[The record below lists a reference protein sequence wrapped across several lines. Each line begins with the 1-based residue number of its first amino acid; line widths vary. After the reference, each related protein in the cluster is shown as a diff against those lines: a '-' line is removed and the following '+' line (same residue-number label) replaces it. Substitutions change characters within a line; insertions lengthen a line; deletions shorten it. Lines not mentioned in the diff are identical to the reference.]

1 MPLLEVFV
9 MRGSPPSYAVLALLK
24 ELKIP
29 YKATEL
35 DYFGGDQ
42 FKEDFTKVRSTQPS
56 KVDFFN

>member
-24 ELKIP
+24 EMKIP

-42 FKEDFTKVRSTQPS
+42 FKEDFTKVRI
-56 KVDFFN
+56 V